1 MRRIRRMVL
10 TLMVLVSMSWMLAGW
25 AQSQPPGAGIAI
37 DGLVPINIPAS
48 AFTFN
53 PATGKLEGAGSDPFT
68 VRIIKAGA
76 KSGTVNITSVVCP
89 ITKLSSLG
97 NTAGYLSAFLSRN
110 DLILPSPSITNVVLT
125 VWIKIP
131 LTEPV
136 GTYSGGEVV
145 VIATA
150 NF

>member
-1 MRRIRRMVL
+1 MIL
-10 TLMVLVSMSWMLAGW
+10 TLMVLVLISWIVTGW

-37 DGLVPINIPAS
+37 DDLTAINIPTS

-53 PATGKLEGAGSDPFT
+53 PATGKLEGAGSDPFA

-76 KSGTVNITSVVCP
+76 KSGTVNITRVVCP
-89 ITKLSSLG
+89 ITKFSSLS

-110 DLILPSPSITNVVLT
+110 DLVLPSPSITNVVLT
-125 VWIKIP
+125 VWIKVP

-145 VIATA
+145 ITAIA